1 MSGKGKTTEMDADLW
16 FPAPGMGVETDC
28 KQAQK
33 IF

>member
-1 MSGKGKTTEMDADLW
+1 MSRKGKTTEMDADLW
-16 FPAPGMGVETDC
+16 FPASEMGVETDC